1 MMIRATTPGFSI
13 SIRLEIPNQP
23 GILAKVIATIAKTGG
38 NIGDLDIAG
47 FKKDRIIR
55 DIVVSAADNVM
66 LQQIIAAVKKLPD
79 IGFIR
84 VTDRTMMFHHG
95 GKIEIRSKIPLKT
108 RDDLAM
114 AYTPGVARVSM
125 AIHEN
130 PELVYDL
137 TIKRNTVAIVTDGS
151 AVLGLGDIGPRAA
164 LPVMEGKAMLFKT
177 FGHIDAFPI
186 CLDTKNTEQ
195 IISTVKFISPG
206 FGGINLEDI
215 AAPRCFEIE
224 DRLVKELDIPVFH
237 DDQHGTATVILAG
250 LLNALKIVGKDMK
263 DIQIVVNGLG
273 AAGAST
279 IKLLL
284 ACGVGHIIGCDTKGI
299 LYQGRQ
305 ENMNPIKEDI
315 ATKTNQN
322 RIKGSLTKALQGA
335 DVFIGVSAGN
345 LLHGRDIKKMAQDP
359 IVFAMA
365 NPDPEIMPEEAAPYA
380 RIMATGRS
388 DYHNQINNVLCFP
401 GLFRGVF
408 DCNARIIN
416 REMLIAA
423 ARAIA
428 SCIAPEELMED
439 YIIPSVFNHRVQEN
453 VAHAV
458 REAALAT
465 GVARKE
471 HKFDL

>member
-1 MMIRATTPGFSI
+1 
-13 SIRLEIPNQP
+13 
-23 GILAKVIATIAKTGG
+23 
-38 NIGDLDIAG
+38 
-47 FKKDRIIR
+47 
-55 DIVVSAADNVM
+55 
-66 LQQIIAAVKKLPD
+66 
-79 IGFIR
+79 
-84 VTDRTMMFHHG
+84 
-95 GKIEIRSKIPLKT
+95 
-108 RDDLAM
+108 
-114 AYTPGVARVSM
+114 
-125 AIHEN
+125 
-130 PELVYDL
+130 
-137 TIKRNTVAIVTDGS
+137 
-151 AVLGLGDIGPRAA
+151 
-164 LPVMEGKAMLFKT
+164 
-177 FGHIDAFPI
+177 
-186 CLDTKNTEQ
+186 
-195 IISTVKFISPG
+195 
-206 FGGINLEDI
+206 
-215 AAPRCFEIE
+215 
-224 DRLVKELDIPVFH
+224 
-237 DDQHGTATVILAG
+237 VILAG

-299 LYQGRQ
+299 LYQGRK

-315 ATKTNQN
+315 AAKTNQN
-322 RIKGSLTKALQGA
+322 RIKGSLTKALHGA

-453 VAHAV
+453 VAQAV